1 MGSRAERKSTVV
13 PNPTTDRLNAALT
26 WAAQGFWVFP
36 CREKFPLTP
45 HGFHDATR
53 DPVLIAQWW
62 REWPQANL
70 AIDCERSNVVVVD
83 VDVKKGAQGR
93 TTIARFLE
101 RSPAFQETM
110 LVATP
115 SGGDHYWFSG
125 QYSGPKHPFGPGV
138 DCQGNG
144 TYVLV
149 PPSIAPSRYDEHGKP
164 IKGSEAPYV
173 VVRASALQPFP
184 FEIVP
189 TSAPANKAAAG
200 LPEGWVSLEPPER
213 TGPERDE
220 IPYGEHRQSLWWL
233 TWHLRS
239 VHGLSVEAALPIT
252 RAFIDSGVLGGY
264 NPHDPFSDKD
274 MRTLLAGAKANIAT
288 QPPPSAA
295 LVDAI
300 VPARTILLDKPP
312 PRRHFIPGLIV
323 QGKLHT
329 FYGDSGIGKTTIVAY
344 ELAVMSCMGY
354 DVLAFVNED
363 SPYDF
368 ATLFHLSGGDID
380 RLSIYKQNVRELL
393 LPKDKGVLEQIVA
406 ARQWG
411 AVYFDSILDIR
422 STGSRDNAAN
432 AARDLFA
439 PVSDLAERYHFAAI
453 CTTHTNRAG
462 TFEGSA
468 QIRAKCRMFG
478 KVERPRKV
486 ELSEPDAN
494 GMVTLGGH
502 DPQWV
507 TYVTN
512 EKAQRGKQHTRY
524 AFHFDTL
531 PSRNPD
537 GIVDKELDEYGNLV
551 EIEQYVCVAHEEV
564 ENTSLPTEEKA
575 PERVDLRPRIEALL
589 KEEPPLSIEKMARRI
604 GARTS
609 AVSDIVRAIR
619 GKS

>member
-1 MGSRAERKSTVV
+1 MPSPA
-13 PNPTTDRLNAALT
+13 TDRLNAALT
-26 WAAQGFWVFP
+26 WAANNFFVFP
-36 CREKFPLTP
+36 CREKIPLTP
-45 HGFHDATR
+45 HGFQDASR

-62 REWPQANL
+62 RQWPEANIG
-70 AIDCERSNVVVVD
+70 IDCGRSSVVVVD

-101 RSPAFQETM
+101 RSPAFRGTF
-110 LVATP
+110 LVSTP
-115 SGGDHYWFSG
+115 SGGDHYYFRGTWT
-125 QYSGPKHPFGPGV
+125 GPKHPFGPGV
-138 DCQGNG
+138 DVQGNG
-144 TYVLV
+144 AYVLV
-149 PPSIAPSRYDEHGKP
+149 PPSVAPSRYDEEKKP
-164 IKGSEAPYV
+164 VKGSEAPYV
-173 VVRASALQPFP
+173 VTRAAAIVDFP

-189 TSAPANKAAAG
+189 TAEPNKAAVG
-200 LPEGWVSLEPPER
+200 LPEGWISLEPRER
-213 TGPERDE
+213 TGPEREE
-220 IPYGEHRQSLWWL
+220 IPFGEHRQSLWWL

-252 RAFIDSGVLGGY
+252 RAFIESGVLAGY
-264 NPHDPFSDKD
+264 NNKDPFSDKD
-274 MRTLLAGAKANIAT
+274 LRTLLRGAKANIAA

-300 VPARTILLDKPP
+300 VPARQILLDKPP

-323 QGKLHT
+323 QGKLHV

-344 ELAVMSCMGY
+344 ELGVMARMGY
-354 DVLAFVNED
+354 DVLVFVNED

-368 ATLFHLSGGDID
+368 ATLFHLSGGNVD
-380 RLSIYKQNVRELL
+380 RLYVYKQNVRELL
-393 LPKDKGVLEQIVA
+393 LPKDKGTLEQIVA
-406 ARQWG
+406 QRQWG

-478 KVERPRKV
+478 KVERPTK
-486 ELSEPDAN
+486 LQMSEPDAD
-494 GMVTLGGH
+494 GMVTIGQH

-524 AFHFDTL
+524 AFHFDML
-531 PSRNPD
+531 PSKNPD
-537 GIVDKELDEYGNLV
+537 GIVDKELDEFGNLV
-551 EIEQYVCVAHEEV
+551 EIEQYVCVSHDEV
-564 ENTSLPTEEKA
+564 EYTGLAEEKA
-575 PERVDLRPRIEALL
+575 PERVELRPRVEAILAV
-589 KEEPPLSIEKMARRI
+589 EPALAIEKIARKI

-609 AVSDIVRAIR
+609 VVAEIV
-619 GKS
+619 KSLRSK